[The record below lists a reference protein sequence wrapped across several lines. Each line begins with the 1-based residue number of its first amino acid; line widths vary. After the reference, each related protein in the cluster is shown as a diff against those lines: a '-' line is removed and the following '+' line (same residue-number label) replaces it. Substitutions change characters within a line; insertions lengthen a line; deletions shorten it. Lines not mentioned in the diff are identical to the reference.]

1 MVLRNERTGQVLA
14 TLVEPAFDSASRKR
28 GLLGRD
34 GLPPGHALVIAPSNM
49 VHTFFMRFPIDI
61 LFVSRDGTVRKV
73 SERVPAR
80 RLAGSLRAFA
90 VIEMA
95 AGSVTASPTLAGDR
109 LMLEPAESDAALR
122 SPA

>member
-1 MVLRNERTGQVLA
+1 VLRNARTGQVVAA
-14 TLVEPAFDSASRKR
+14 TLEAAFDSASRKR

-34 GLPPGHALVIAPSNM
+34 GLPAGHALVIAPSNM

-61 LFVSRDGTVRKV
+61 VFAGRDGVVRKV
-73 SERVPAR
+73 AARVPAR

-95 AGSVTASPTLAGDR
+95 AGSVEASPVARGDR
-109 LMLEPAESDAALR
+109 LVVEPA
-122 SPA
+122 